1 MATVSR
7 WAIFV
12 RAFLITLLVGTPAR
26 VGSATPDETVAWT
39 TAAQSDSIPAYYDY
53 LSRYPA
59 GEYVDR
65 AISALIRLGAIAPAA
80 PQVRTLPRQAAPR
93 QAAPTP
99 ATPTQAPARVP
110 APAPQVPVPGFIAPE
125 RALY

>member
-12 RAFLITLLVGTPAR
+12 RAFLITLLAGTPAR
-26 VGSATPDETVAWT
+26 VGSATPDETVAWS
-39 TAAQSDSIPAYYDY
+39 TAAQSDSVTAYYDY

-59 GEYVDR
+59 GAYVDR
-65 AISALIRLGAIAPAA
+65 AIAALIRLGAIAPAA
-80 PQVRTLPRQAAPR
+80 PQVRTLPRQAAP
-93 QAAPTP
+93 
-99 ATPTQAPARVP
+99 APAPV
-110 APAPQVPVPGFIAPE
+110 PAPQVPAPGFAAPE

>member
-12 RAFLITLLVGTPAR
+12 RAFLITLLAGTPAR
-26 VGSATPDETVAWT
+26 VGSATPDETVAWS
-39 TAAQSDSIPAYYDY
+39 TAAQSDSVEAYYDY

-59 GEYVDR
+59 GTYVDR
-65 AISALIRLGAIAPAA
+65 AIAALIRLGAIAPAV
-80 PQVRTLPRQAAPR
+80 PQARTLPRQAAPS
-93 QAAPTP
+93 PTP
-99 ATPTQAPARVP
+99 VPAAP
-110 APAPQVPVPGFIAPE
+110 APAPGFVAPE